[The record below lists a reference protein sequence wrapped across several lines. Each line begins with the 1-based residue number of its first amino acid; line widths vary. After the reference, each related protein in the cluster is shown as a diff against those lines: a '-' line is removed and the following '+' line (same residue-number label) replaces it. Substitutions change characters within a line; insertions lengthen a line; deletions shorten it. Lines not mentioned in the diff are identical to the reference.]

1 MLPLQKKSSFYEHS
15 STPPLDTRSTI
26 RMVLEEGGPGF
37 CVFSI
42 TPICNASCRFCGFSR
57 DVYNRD
63 DGSHITLE
71 RAIEAIDVLYR
82 HGVRY
87 LVLSGGEPLLH
98 PDLSGIIKHA
108 RQLEMNV
115 MLVTNG
121 GLLSEKRIQTLAED
135 DLSGLVISIDAADSS
150 IHEDNR
156 GLPGVC
162 EKIRQANIIAER
174 HKISTTASVTMS
186 RLVDYEQLPVFLKSL
201 GFKWV
206 TFSYPCRELGS
217 SNLAQTD
224 NSLMDFSNEELIA
237 EFDKIKEMK
246 KQMRVLN
253 PTRSL
258 EEMQRFLRNEEQRYP
273 CFGGFRYFYVDW
285 NSDLWRCQY
294 WHKPICKV
302 WEFDESKTIRD
313 GCTLCMIDCYRD
325 SSLLHHI
332 GISLHDAWQELR
344 HKRPLS
350 AVKKLATRASR
361 DSLLS
366 VIEDIVWIKTNS

>member
-1 MLPLQKKSSFYEHS
+1 MP
-15 STPPLDTRSTI
+15 
-26 RMVLEEGGPGF
+26 
-37 CVFSI
+37 
-42 TPICNASCRFCGFSR
+42 
-57 DVYNRD
+57 
-63 DGSHITLE
+63 LE
-71 RAIEAIDVLYR
+71 RAIEAINVLYR

-98 PDLSGIIKHA
+98 PDLLAIIEHA
-108 RQLEMNV
+108 RLLAMNV

-121 GLLSEKRIQTLAED
+121 GLLSEKRIKELAGAS
-135 DLSGLVISIDAADSS
+135 LSGLVISIDAADVA

-162 EKIRQANIIAER
+162 AKIKDANDLAAR
-174 HKISTTASVTMS
+174 HGISSTASVTMS
-186 RLVDYEQLPVFLKSL
+186 RLVDYDLMPAFLKSL

-206 TFSYPCRELGS
+206 TFSYPCRQLGS
-217 SNLAQTD
+217 SNLAQTG
-224 NSLMDFSNEELIA
+224 NSLMDFSDEELIA
-237 EFDKIKEMK
+237 EFDKIKKLK

-258 EEMQRFLRNEEQRYP
+258 QEMQRFLRNEPQRYP

-294 WHKPICKV
+294 WHEPICKV
-302 WEFDESKTIRD
+302 AEFDASKTVRD

-332 GISLHDAWQELR
+332 GVSMHDSWQELR
-344 HKRPLS
+344 NGRPVN
-350 AVKKLATRASR
+350 AVKKLTTRANR
-361 DSLLS
+361 DSLIS
-366 VIEDIVWIKTNS
+366 VLEDLVWILKV